1 MTVRIRDTMLEVVA
15 RAIVVFL
22 VTFGVAL
29 AVFWVVKNLGFDFD
43 RSWQDG
49 RIGAAAVAAVVAV
62 ADAIRT
68 STRRLPTSR

>member
-1 MTVRIRDTMLEVVA
+1 M
-15 RAIVVFL
+15 VFL

-29 AVFWVVKNLGFDFD
+29 AVFWVVKDLGFDFD

-49 RIGAAAVAAVVAV
+49 RFGAAAVAAVVAV

>member
-1 MTVRIRDTMLEVVA
+1 MLEVVA

>member
-1 MTVRIRDTMLEVVA
+1 MLEVIA

-29 AVFWVVKNLGFDFD
+29 GVFWLAKQLGLDFD
-43 RSWQDG
+43 RSWHDG
-49 RIGAAAVAAVVAV
+49 RIGAVVVAAVVTV
-62 ADAIRT
+62 ADAILA